1 MRYPFLKGFQGIT
14 NYQRPGT
21 TLARAVDSRKEVT
34 DAPRTSAQ
42 ASTLVREWHCEY
54 QALRSHRSGVA
65 EMLNP

>member
-1 MRYPFLKGFQGIT
+1 MRYRVLRGFRGIT

-42 ASTLVREWHCEY
+42 ASILVREWHCEY
-54 QALRSHRSGVA
+54 QALNSHRLGDA